1 MKDISY
7 KGGTTMN
14 CKNKI
19 DKKATGHRLYRLIE
33 ESKMT
38 YAEIAEYLDLQ
49 SPRVIYEWVS
59 GKKLPSTENL
69 YVSSENGRYPPRL
82 RVSSFFEPLVHW

>member
-7 KGGTTMN
+7 EGGIAMG

-19 DKKATGHRLYRLIE
+19 DKKATGHKLYRLIM
-33 ESKMT
+33 ESNMT
-38 YAEIAEYLDLQ
+38 YAEIAEYLGLQ

-69 YVSSENGRYPPRL
+69 YNLADLFQVKMEDIL
-82 RVSSFFEPLVHW
+82 RI

>member
-59 GKKLPSTENL
+59 GKKLPS
-69 YVSSENGRYPPRL
+69 NGRYPLRL
-82 RVSSFFEPLVHW
+82 RVSSFFEPLVH

>member
-38 YAEIAEYLDLQ
+38 YAEIAEYLGLQ

-69 YVSSENGRYPPRL
+69 YNLAVLFQVKMEDIL
-82 RVSSFFEPLVHW
+82 RI

>member
-1 MKDISY
+1 
-7 KGGTTMN
+7 MN

-38 YAEIAEYLDLQ
+38 YAEIAEYLGLQ
-49 SPRVIYEWVS
+49 SSRVNMSGFLEKNFHQLKIYIILLICF
-59 GKKLPSTENL
+59 K
-69 YVSSENGRYPPRL
+69 
-82 RVSSFFEPLVHW
+82 